1 MFLAP
6 SILAC
11 DFSILGEQLKIIQN
25 AGCKY
30 VHIDVMDGL
39 FVPNISFGMPVIK
52 SIRKSTDMIFDVHLM
67 IDKPERYVCEFAKA
81 GADIINFHVE
91 ATENINDTIKLIKQ
105 LNKKVGLTVKPNT
118 NIEVVYEYL
127 QYVDLVLIMSVEPGF
142 GGQKFMKPMLSKASK
157 LKKYITKNNLNV
169 LIEMDGGIDL
179 NNAKEIV
186 LSGVDII
193 VAGSSVF
200 NNDISNA
207 ITDFNNIFRGLS

>member
-11 DFSILGEQLKIIQN
+11 DFAILGEQLKIIQN
-25 AGCKY
+25 ADCKY

-179 NNAKEIV
+179 NNAKEV
-186 LSGVDII
+186 LLSGVDII